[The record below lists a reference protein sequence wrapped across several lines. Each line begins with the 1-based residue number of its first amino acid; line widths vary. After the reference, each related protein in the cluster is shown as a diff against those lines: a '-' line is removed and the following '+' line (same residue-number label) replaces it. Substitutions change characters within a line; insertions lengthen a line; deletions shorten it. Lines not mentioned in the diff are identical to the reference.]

1 MNLSFAARVSL
12 LSNVVALGAAT
23 LAWWEWLPAAPLPFV
38 VHKALHL
45 VGIVTF
51 GGNLVVGPVWLA
63 FAWMSGSPAEL
74 SFAAR
79 SLARADV
86 WLTTPGVQLA
96 IWNGLWAAQT
106 FGGIRAQPW
115 LTEAVLA
122 TVVTS
127 VLSCTVVLWAQERL
141 VEACERDGRVPNGV
155 LGMWSVFGTLV
166 SVPLG
171 WAFWL
176 MVSKSALLLR

>member
-1 MNLSFAARVSL
+1 MNLSFSGRVSVA
-12 LSNVVALGAAT
+12 SNLVALGATA
-23 LAWWEWLPAAPLPFV
+23 LAWWGWLPAAPLPFV
-38 VHKALHL
+38 AHKVLHL
-45 VGIVTF
+45 IGIVTF
-51 GGNLVVGPVWLA
+51 GGNLIVGPVWLA
-63 FAWMSGSPAEL
+63 FAWLSGSPAEV

-106 FGGIRAQPW
+106 FGGLRAQPW

-127 VLSCTVVLWAQERL
+127 VVSCTVVLWSQERL
-141 VEACERDGRVPNGV
+141 VAAAERDGALPTATLAV
-155 LGMWSVFGTLV
+155 WSVFGTLV
-166 SVPLG
+166 SLPLS

-176 MVSKSALLLR
+176 MVSKSAVLVR